1 MVARDALIVTASLT
15 AKAMFTHKL
24 LLKKLLI
31 LLTKVMIHC
40 IHFRIKEAASL

>member
-1 MVARDALIVTASLT
+1 MAGDALIVTASLT

-24 LLKKLLI
+24 LLILLI

-40 IHFRIKEAASL
+40 IHFGIKEAASL